1 MPFLGQWF
9 CCGSSLTF
17 SLRSFAGFADTSP
30 HHFLSFASPRPG
42 PESGRPMRQCEVPA
56 LRVSAVSQP
65 PVGQYPSRVDQI
77 LFYSACRFLWVLPG
91 AERLVLKWKRRVV
104 SVGMARYGSSVPRD
118 ESDDHQIWSQMGL
131 DQFDPYCTY
140 YLTYCT
146 IHNIYIDCTWWS
158 QNLAGCWYPGH
169 GCNGTS
175 WCRTTPHSKENSS
188 ASTRGIRGNS
198 PGRGLQIKYGEFWSL
213 QKYRPWIWQEL
224 VIGCNRVYNS
234 LGFQVVEPLV
244 AAKKLFGCT
253 HFWTLSNNQTANQ
266 NCWNML
272 FSWGIGTDFCGV
284 LLARRVLSVASWQFA
299 ARHLGLSENRVP
311 QNAMV

>member
-146 IHNIYIDCTWWS
+146 IHNIYI
-158 QNLAGCWYPGH
+158 
-169 GCNGTS
+169 
-175 WCRTTPHSKENSS
+175 
-188 ASTRGIRGNS
+188 
-198 PGRGLQIKYGEFWSL
+198 
-213 QKYRPWIWQEL
+213 YRLYLMVTEL
-224 VIGCNRVYNS
+224 G
-234 LGFQVVEPLV
+234 
-244 AAKKLFGCT
+244 
-253 HFWTLSNNQTANQ
+253 
-266 NCWNML
+266 
-272 FSWGIGTDFCGV
+272 
-284 LLARRVLSVASWQFA
+284 RVLIPRSWVQ
-299 ARHLGLSENRVP
+299 RHFVMPYDTTQQRKFFRKHTRHPRKL
-311 QNAMV
+311 AW